1 MIADALTTSFSHVAI
16 LVAMGL
22 LLAGLSLGLIRSYV
36 GPDMEDR
43 FTALL
48 LLGTGG
54 AALLLLLA
62 FLLNIPALYDVA
74 LVLALL
80 AVVITVAITRRE
92 VDDD

>member
-1 MIADALTTSFSHVAI
+1 MIADALTTSFSHFAVLI
-16 LVAMGL
+16 AMGL
-22 LLAGLSLGLIRSYV
+22 LLVGLAVGLIRSYV
-36 GPDMEDR
+36 GPDIEDR

-80 AVVITVAITRRE
+80 AVVITVAVTRKE
-92 VDDD
+92 TSDD